1 MSNIFIGEIPIPYRV
16 LFWGSLLG
24 TCRPISQ
31 VKVECRGMFYNYI
44 LHILLHL
51 VGLSKMTC
59 KGKQR
64 FSIFFKSLYYTFEPL
79 SIMIVQFQSQN
90 FNYIYDFDSSRIMI
104 V

>member
-1 MSNIFIGEIPIPYRV
+1 
-16 LFWGSLLG
+16 
-24 TCRPISQ
+24 
-31 VKVECRGMFYNYI
+31 
-44 LHILLHL
+44 
-51 VGLSKMTC
+51 MTC

-90 FNYIYDFDSSRIMI
+90 FNYIYDFDFSRIMI